1 MARKDS
7 DYLSVDVPKSIVVEL
22 DKILKK
28 EPRYGSRSS
37 LIKLALNE
45 WINMYKEAS
54 APVNKKQVEEI
65 INFIFNKK
73 GKK

>member
-7 DYLSVDVPKSIVVEL
+7 DYLSVDIPKSIVVEL

-45 WINMYKEAS
+45 WITTYNQASYKPTRADEKAI
-54 APVNKKQVEEI
+54 QD
-65 INFIFNKK
+65 FI
-73 GKK
+73 